1 MAMVVIGLMKDPHQA
16 RGVVRALD
24 DAGFDREEIDTAG
37 LVAGLTEMGLPED
50 EAHSFAEGARRGG
63 TVVCVHGED
72 ESEAEQAAQIM
83 AEHGAL
89 DIDACAAGWKS
100 EGWSGRIAEP
110 QQAVVGESYAASL
123 GEYPTGIA
131 KMYRDPRTRPSPAT
145 RTPGTAPDKPYE
157 GPERRQRDQPY
168 VGINRRAV

>member
-1 MAMVVIGLMKDPHQA
+1 MGLMKDPHQA

-37 LVAGLTEMGLPED
+37 GLIGGLSGMGLPAD

-63 TVVCVHGED
+63 TLVCVRADD
-72 ESEAEQAAQIM
+72 ESEAGRAAEVM

-89 DIDACAAGWKS
+89 DIDACAAGWKR

-110 QQAVVGESYAASL
+110 QEAVVVESYALSI
-123 GEYPTGIA
+123 GDHPTGSGR
-131 KMYRDPRTRPSPAT
+131 MYRDPRTRPSPAT
-145 RTPGTAPDKPYE
+145 RTPGVVPGEPYR
-157 GPERRQRDQPY
+157 GPERRVRDQPY
-168 VGINRRAV
+168 VGINRRTV